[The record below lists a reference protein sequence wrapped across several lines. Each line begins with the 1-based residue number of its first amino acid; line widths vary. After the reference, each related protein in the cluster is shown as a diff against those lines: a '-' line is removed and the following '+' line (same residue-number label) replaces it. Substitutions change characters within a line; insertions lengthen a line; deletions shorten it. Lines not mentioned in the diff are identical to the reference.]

1 MLKLQNVD
9 KYFYRRQINQIHVI
23 NDTSL
28 DFGETGMTALLGPSG
43 CGKTTLL
50 NVIGG
55 LDKPDKGR
63 IYINGEEITG
73 RTAGKVDSIR
83 NLNIGYIFQNYNL
96 IDNMTVFDNVA
107 MVLRMVG
114 ITDEKEVRDKV
125 SYALDLVGMYRY
137 RKRYTDMLSGGERQR
152 VAIARAIVKNP
163 SIIIAD
169 EPTGNLDSAN
179 TLEVMNIIKAI
190 SREKLVILVTH
201 EESLAE
207 FYADRIIRLRDGK
220 VISDEINENTEGLDY
235 RIESKIYLKDI
246 EDQRT
251 YGDDDC
257 SLRVFNESGEK
268 VNLDI
273 VISRGNIF
281 IQTRDSGSRMELV
294 DDHSSIELVDDHY
307 KALTSE
313 EAEARRFH
321 SERLEASKPLR
332 HSSILNVFTMIT
344 SGFRTIGNYHILKK
358 LLLLGFVV
366 SAMFITYAVSN
377 IAGIMNTPDDKFV
390 EDDKS
395 YIGVLQQK
403 ISVKNYLEYE
413 SDPSVKYALPGP
425 GRINMAMKYDEY
437 WQTALNSA
445 SFSGS
450 LSSLD
455 DITAEDLICGKLP
468 EDKYEIVVD
477 NLILKRLQEQGGDII
492 QAGYKTPEELLG
504 RRLTLSELPPFTI
517 VGMTDRQSPCIYVDE
532 SMMIDM
538 LACSG
543 GAMGYGEDADY
554 YEDDYEDEDFESEED
569 ESESEDDSDEDSDSA
584 ASFDSA
590 SLLDYSLFA
599 GKLTLADG
607 VSKPDNDYEVLVD
620 KRYSDSLKVGKEMST
635 KVNGHKLKVVGYY
648 TSDEIRDKFFVNRNT
663 IKYKLIREQKGM
675 TVKPAGD
682 KETTMKALQ
691 SYGIKVRD
699 LYKYQKNQYRKSQ
712 LTTIRA
718 FLVVGIVIIIISLI
732 EVFLI
737 MRASFLSRIKE
748 VGTLRAIGVKKS
760 DIYRMFAG
768 EIIAITVIASVPGW
782 LLMNYVINKL
792 QGITSVGDMFVC
804 NAQTVLLSLIL
815 ILVFNLLFGLLPV
828 FHTLIKQPAAILA
841 RTDVN

>member
-23 NDTSL
+23 NDTTL
-28 DFGETGMTALLGPSG
+28 EFGETGLTALLGPSG

-55 LDKPDKGR
+55 LDKPDKGK

-73 RTAGKVDSIR
+73 RSAGKIDSIR

-96 IDNMTVFDNVA
+96 IDNMTVFENVA

-114 ITDEKEVRDKV
+114 ITDEKEVREKV

-137 RKRYTDMLSGGERQR
+137 RKRYTDMLAGGERQR

-201 EESLAE
+201 EETLAN

-235 RIESKIYLKDI
+235 RIESKIYLQDIKDK
-246 EDQRT
+246 RT
-251 YGDDDC
+251 YGDRDC

-268 VNLDI
+268 VDLDI

-281 IQTRDSGSRMELV
+281 IQTRDSRNRMEVV
-294 DDHSSIELVDDHY
+294 DEHSSIELVDDHY

-313 EAEARRFH
+313 EAEARKFH
-321 SERLEASKPLR
+321 SERLEASRPLR
-332 HSSILNVFTMIT
+332 HSSILNAFTMIS
-344 SGFRTIGNYHILKK
+344 SGFRTISNYHILKK
-358 LLLLGFVV
+358 LLLVGFVI

-390 EDDKS
+390 EDDMT
-395 YIGVLQQK
+395 YVGVLQQK
-403 ISVKNYLEYE
+403 ISVKDFLEYE
-413 SDPSVKYALPGP
+413 EDSSVKYALPGQ
-425 GRINMAMKYDEY
+425 GRINMTFKYDEY
-437 WQTALNSA
+437 WQTSQSSA
-445 SFSGS
+445 VFSGS
-450 LSSLD
+450 LSSID
-455 DITAEDLICGKLP
+455 DLTDADLICGRLP

-477 NLILKRLQEQGGDII
+477 ELILRRLQDEGGDII
-492 QAGYKTPEELLG
+492 QAGYKTPDELLG
-504 RRLTLSELPPFTI
+504 RPLTLKNLPPFTI
-517 VGMTDRQSPCIYVDE
+517 VGITHRHSPCIYAAE

-543 GAMGYGEDADY
+543 SEMGS
-554 YEDDYEDEDFESEED
+554 DEDIDFYTAQDPENSEED
-569 ESESEDDSDEDSDSA
+569 DDGGDDDHA
-584 ASFDSA
+584 VAPDA
-590 SLLDYSLFA
+590 KSLLDYGLFS
-599 GKLTLADG
+599 GDLVLADG
-607 VSKPDNDYEVLVD
+607 VSMPSNDYEVLVD
-620 KRYSDSLKVGKEMST
+620 KKYSGSFKVGKEIDT
-635 KVNGHKLKVVGYY
+635 KVNGHKLTVIGYY
-648 TSDEIRDKFFVNRNT
+648 TSDEISGKYFVNNNT
-663 IKYKLIREQKGM
+663 IKYRLIQESKGM
-675 TVKPAGD
+675 TVKPEKD

-699 LYKYQKNQYRKSQ
+699 LYEYQKSQYRKSQ

-748 VGTLRAIGVKKS
+748 VGTLRAIGVKKA

-768 EIIAITVIASVPGW
+768 EIIAITAIASAPGW
-782 LLMNYVINKL
+782 LLMNYVIHKL
-792 QGITSVGDMFVC
+792 QNISSIADMFVC
-804 NAQTVLLSLIL
+804 NAQTMLLSLIL
-815 ILVFNLLFGLLPV
+815 IFAFNLLFGLMPV
-828 FHTLIKQPAAILA
+828 FHTLVRQPAAILA